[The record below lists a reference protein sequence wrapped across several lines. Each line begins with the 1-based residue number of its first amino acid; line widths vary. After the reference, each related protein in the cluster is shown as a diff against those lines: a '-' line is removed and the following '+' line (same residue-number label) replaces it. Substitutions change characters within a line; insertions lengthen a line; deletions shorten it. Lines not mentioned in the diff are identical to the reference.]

1 MDELAKRAE
10 SLTKV
15 KIDNLNVQSWISGG
29 TYKVTGKIKKFDLG
43 DIKFPG
49 QEKLETNRDAF
60 FHFNPRNWNQEEPE
74 IRNYFN
80 EPTGLLTDL
89 QDKTLVVCI
98 NGYTPADANAPTY
111 QGKIPGQ
118 FEVAF
123 VKCINI

>member
-10 SLTKV
+10 SFTQV
-15 KIDNLNVQSWISGG
+15 KIENLNVQNWISGG
-29 TYKVTGKIKKFDLG
+29 THKVTGKIKKFTLG
-43 DIKFPG
+43 DITFPG
-49 QEKLETNRDAF
+49 QEKLETNREAF
-60 FHFNPRNWNQEEPE
+60 FHFNPKNWNQEDAE
-74 IRNYFN
+74 IRNYFY

-89 QDKTLVVCI
+89 QDKTIIVCI
-98 NGYTPADANAPTY
+98 NGYTPADNNTPNF